1 MKAYH
6 GPPKYSTAIAVAE
19 KATVATCSGLA
30 AGIAAVAGVDGM
42 AAQNANKTT
51 HGEDTK
57 DDNHEAYMVG
67 IYLYT
72 LMCVSTVH
80 SVLYRVLWKKGILLG
95 WDSNPQPVQF

>member
-1 MKAYH
+1 
-6 GPPKYSTAIAVAE
+6 
-19 KATVATCSGLA
+19 
-30 AGIAAVAGVDGM
+30 M

-80 SVLYRVLWKKGILLG
+80 SVLYRVLWKKRHITWVGLEPTTCVVLEQCLT
-95 WDSNPQPVQF
+95 N